1 MRYQGTITT
10 WKDDQ
15 GFGFIAPNDGDRL
28 VFVHISSFLN
38 RKKRP
43 GVGETVS
50 FELGSDERG
59 RPRAEGV
66 AFVGDQSPKTVFSS
80 GRAGAFVVAFVF
92 FGALA
97 ALVLVGKLPLMVLGL
112 YVGASLA
119 AFVAYA
125 RDKSA
130 AENNQWRTPEKTL
143 HLIALA
149 GGWPGALVAQR
160 VLRHKS
166 RKQSFQIVF
175 WITVILNCGGLAY
188 VLTPGGAVLV
198 SDLLGLF
205 RVVTGS

>member
-28 VFVHISSFLN
+28 VFVHISSFSN

-43 GVGETVS
+43 EAGETVS
-50 FELGSDERG
+50 FELGADERG
-59 RPRAEGV
+59 RPRAESV
-66 AFVGDQSPKTVFSS
+66 AVVGGQSPKAASS
-80 GRAGAFVVAFVF
+80 PGRIGALVVALAF

-97 ALVLVGKLPLMVLGL
+97 GLVVVGKAPLIVLGI
-112 YVGASLA
+112 YAGASVA

-130 AENNQWRTPEKTL
+130 AKNAQWRTSENTL
-143 HLIALA
+143 HLIALV

-160 VLRHKS
+160 MLRHKS

-175 WITVILNCGGLAY
+175 WITVVLNCAGFAFLCTPRGAGI
-188 VLTPGGAVLV
+188 VLN
-198 SDLLGLF
+198 LLQIVAARG
-205 RVVTGS
+205 